1 MIDILLVFLLLTLNT
16 YGAVKR
22 AAIKCVVLLITLSR
36 YLSAGKGWNKL
47 SILFITGTSVPN
59 QGQKIKP
66 YSWQSRFCSNVLENY
81 SMPDYT
87 FKIAKL
93 LRIYYLWS
101 KEHFQYDYMSKVS
114 SSRSGS
120 PALQQGILFL
130 RIRTPV
136 IVKYNISRKNV
147 RKKRIFARDR

>member
-36 YLSAGKGWNKL
+36 YFSAGKGWNKL
-47 SILFITGTSVPN
+47 PILFITGTSVPN

-136 IVKYNISRKNV
+136 IVKYNISRKNA